1 MTLSSLQGRTL
12 TRLVEDVRT
21 LLALGEA
28 PASSVRVLASAGT
41 TGLWSER
48 GEVAVAR
55 PALVSLIDGL
65 PNPDEAVPAVLSLV
79 PDLREAWL
87 RIIRAR
93 LAEMGDRGDVA
104 ALAEAINNA
113 GSLATELLSVQGASL
128 AATAF
133 GELERAVLTTPAHEA
148 AAFPVLFRALAAT
161 AALPTEAT
169 TATPQST
176 LPAVAF
182 DDPRA
187 TWCRGRL
194 VRLPVPTEAETATS
208 VLSGALDGTSGDADP
223 MHWTLNRPWAFLLAQ
238 MTFTKEAWEAERVSG
253 GIAFELETAHAAV
266 FQSPPRVEVVV
277 TLPSGE
283 EIRCGSLGELCQR
296 TLAQLGVTVLGHHV
310 TARTLDERLTLVI
323 EALQR
328 RDVWRFEHGSGARRP
343 AYTIHPSFSDACYRA
358 LGSRAFY
365 RLGSPV
371 TAAIRRASEGWA
383 RERIARAAPAEGGN
397 A

>member
-1 MTLSSLQGRTL
+1 MMLSTLQGRTL

-21 LLALGEA
+21 LLAQGEA
-28 PASSVRVLASAGT
+28 PSSSVRVLESART
-41 TGLWSER
+41 AGLWSER
-48 GEVAVAR
+48 GDVAVAK
-55 PALVSLIDGL
+55 PALVALVDRL
-65 PNPDEAVPAVLSLV
+65 PSPEEALPAVLSLV

-87 RIIRAR
+87 RVVRAR
-93 LAEMGDRGDVA
+93 LAEMGERGDVA
-104 ALAEAINNA
+104 ALAEAITNA
-113 GSLATELLSVQGASL
+113 GTLATELLSVQAASL

-133 GELERAVLTTPAHEA
+133 VELERGVLTAPAHEA

-161 AALPTEAT
+161 AAFATDSTAT
-169 TATPQST
+169 TLPST
-176 LPAVAF
+176 LPEVAF

-194 VRLPVPTEAETATS
+194 VRLPVLTEAVVATS
-208 VLSGALDGTSGDADP
+208 VLSGALDGKSGDGDP
-223 MHWTLNRPWAFLLAQ
+223 MRWALNHPWAFLLAQ

-253 GIAFELETAHAAV
+253 GIAFELETAHASL

-277 TLPSGE
+277 TLPSGDE
-283 EIRCGSLGELCQR
+283 TRCGSLGELCQR
-296 TLAQLGVTVLGHHV
+296 TLAQLGVTVLGHRV
-310 TARTLDERLTLVI
+310 TARTLDDRLPLVI

-383 RERIARAAPAEGGN
+383 RERIARAAPAKGGN